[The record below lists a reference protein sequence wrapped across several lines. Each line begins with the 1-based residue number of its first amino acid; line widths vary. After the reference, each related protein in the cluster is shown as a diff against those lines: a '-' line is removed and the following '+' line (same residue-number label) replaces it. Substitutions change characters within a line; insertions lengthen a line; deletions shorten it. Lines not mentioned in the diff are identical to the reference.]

1 MIVLLPERRHVPRR
15 REDKKYPVLYAL
27 HGHGQDHTNWQR
39 DGYLEHLLKEEDVIV
54 VMPHGGRS
62 FYTNAKYGHEYF
74 SFLTEELPIIIAN
87 YFPISTKREDTFI
100 AGISMGGYGA
110 MKAALLR
117 PDLYSAVASLS
128 GGLNPYSIVKNTPH
142 AMFSCRDL
150 HQNIDNIFG
159 GPDAFYASENYLPNA
174 FDKLKASD
182 KPIPKIYMCCG
193 KQDFVYEENIKFCN
207 HVLESGTDLVF
218 EEGDGQHTWDFWNNM
233 MPRALKF
240 LGFLKSP
247 TTSASS
253 LG

>member
-1 MIVLLPERRHVPRR
+1 MTVLLPERRHVPRK

-39 DGYLEHLLKEEDVIV
+39 DGYLEHLLKEKDVIV

-62 FYTNAKYGHEYF
+62 FYTDAKYGHEYF

-87 YFPISTKREDTFI
+87 YFPASTKREDTFI

-128 GGLNPYSIVKNTPH
+128 GGFNPYSIVKKTPQG
-142 AMFSCRDL
+142 MFSCRDMD
-150 HQNIDNIFG
+150 QNIDNIFG
-159 GPDAFYASENYLPNA
+159 GADAFYASENYLPNA
-174 FDKLKASD
+174 FDKLKNSG
-182 KPIPKIYMCCG
+182 KPIPKMYMCCG
-193 KQDFVYEENIKFCN
+193 KQDFVYEANIEFRN
-207 HVLESGTDLVF
+207 HILKSGTDLVY
-218 EEGDGQHTWDFWNNM
+218 EEEDGQHTWDFWNMM
-233 MPRALKF
+233 MPRVLKF
-240 LGFLKSP
+240 FGLLDSP
-247 TTSASS
+247 NTSASS